1 VHMCRRRIC
10 KLYKYREHGVHDVH
24 LDSGCAAMA
33 SVDRVDRG
41 SGDCHTIVWYQA
53 SGQMLKLTPP
63 ERTDAR
69 GSSDAH
75 ANRPAAALGTAL
87 EVTVFRLRCRLRRS
101 GYGSGHCP
109 ATVWCHTIGQI
120 LKLTP
125 PERTDAYGSSDV
137 HTDRAPSAARYGAQS
152 NGISVTVSAEAVGS
166 WIRRLSHHR
175 VSSDERSGAQTHPGR
190 PYRRAW
196 KLRCTRRRSAR
207 RRSVWR
213 SK

>member
-1 VHMCRRRIC
+1 MHMCRRRIC

-24 LDSGCAAMA
+24 ST
-33 SVDRVDRG
+33 VDAPPWRRLITSDRG
-41 SGDCHTIVWYQA
+41 SGDCPTIVWRRA
-53 SGQMLKLTPP
+53 SCQMLKLTPP

-69 GSSDAH
+69 GSSDAR
-75 ANRPAAALGTAL
+75 A
-87 EVTVFRLRCRLRRS
+87 
-101 GYGSGHCP
+101 
-109 ATVWCHTIGQI
+109 
-120 LKLTP
+120 
-125 PERTDAYGSSDV
+125 
-137 HTDRAPSAARYGAQS
+137 DRAPSAARYGARS

-175 VSSDERSGAQTHPGR
+175 VSSGERSGAQTHPGR